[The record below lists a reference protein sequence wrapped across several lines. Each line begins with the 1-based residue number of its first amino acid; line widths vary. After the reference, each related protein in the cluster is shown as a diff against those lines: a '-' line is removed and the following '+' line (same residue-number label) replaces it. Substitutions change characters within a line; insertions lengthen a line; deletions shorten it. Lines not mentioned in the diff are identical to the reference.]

1 MLTAPTARGGRFAA
15 SALLVASLLAALA
28 PSASARSGVSDAPPY
43 EDVTVYVAREIVTME
58 PGQPTATAVAVD
70 GATGRII
77 DVGSLD
83 SMAPWLENQP
93 HSVDRRFKKK
103 VLLPGFIDPHVH
115 PFLAG
120 KLLSNEIAAP
130 EDWNLPSGRVPAITT
145 REDFVE
151 RLTVLSSQWPHEDRP
166 QIVWGWH
173 RLWHGDFGRSD
184 LDEIAPDKPLIIW
197 HRSYHEIVANSK
209 ALAMIPVS
217 EEALAQFGGQ
227 IDLERGHFA
236 EMGMGVANLALSPL
250 TETPEKVTEGLEIFR
265 ILMQRGGI
273 TTAADMVAGSTIGI
287 DVEWKASK
295 THLQGPEVPFR
306 TLFIHAPAGWQ
317 IALGDPATAAQKFA
331 AVKAEANEQLRWPR
345 AIKSLSDGAF
355 ISQLMRMGHPGYLD
369 GHEGEWMIP
378 PAHQHAVV
386 APWWADDYDIY
397 YHVNG
402 DEGLDVVLDVF
413 ERLQTDHPRRDY
425 RFSLEHFGLS
435 RDDQV
440 DRFARIGPGSVS
452 INGYYLHYFGAKYA
466 EHGVG
471 YARASQMTRL
481 GSLARAGIR
490 FTMHSDCPMGPLEPL
505 LAVTTAVTRRTASG
519 EVMAEGQAVTV
530 DQALRAVTIDAA
542 WNLRLDHEVGSIAP
556 GKRADFVVLEKNPY
570 DVRPSKIRN
579 IGIWGTVYEGRAFE
593 AP

>member
-1 MLTAPTARGGRFAA
+1 MCRAVLYRPQG
-15 SALLVASLLAALA
+15 SALRGA
-28 PSASARSGVSDAPPY
+28 PQRRSHV
-43 EDVTVYVAREIVTME
+43 I
-58 PGQPTATAVAVD
+58 
-70 GATGRII
+70 
-77 DVGSLD
+77 
-83 SMAPWLENQP
+83 
-93 HSVDRRFKKK
+93 RF
-103 VLLPGFIDPHVH
+103 
-115 PFLAG
+115 
-120 KLLSNEIAAP
+120 
-130 EDWNLPSGRVPAITT
+130 
-145 REDFVE
+145 
-151 RLTVLSSQWPHEDRP
+151 
-166 QIVWGWH
+166 
-173 RLWHGDFGRSD
+173 
-184 LDEIAPDKPLIIW
+184 
-197 HRSYHEIVANSK
+197 
-209 ALAMIPVS
+209 
-217 EEALAQFGGQ
+217 
-227 IDLERGHFA
+227 
-236 EMGMGVANLALSPL
+236 
-250 TETPEKVTEGLEIFR
+250 
-265 ILMQRGGI
+265 
-273 TTAADMVAGSTIGI
+273 
-287 DVEWKASK
+287 
-295 THLQGPEVPFR
+295 
-306 TLFIHAPAGWQ
+306 
-317 IALGDPATAAQKFA
+317 GDPAAAAQKFA

-413 ERLQTDHPRRDY
+413 ERLQTEHPRRDY

-452 INGYYLHYFGAKYA
+452 INGYYLHYFGSKYA

-579 IGIWGTVYEGRAFE
+579 IGIWGTVYEGRAFK